1 MAAAGGSTPNSKT
14 KTLVPMDLQVTTGNK
29 IFLGGS
35 LAVMVE
41 LFPFPPLDPWA
52 SGPWQWEKLNHVLE
66 AD

>member
-1 MAAAGGSTPNSKT
+1 
-14 KTLVPMDLQVTTGNK
+14 MDLQVTTGNK